1 MCLVWAGAPRK
12 LGGMHA
18 RAQTDPDAAAP
29 GPGLS
34 RGDDL
39 DDFSDGTQDPGLAGP
54 GGVRSRA
61 RAVRELLDRPL
72 TPFYLI
78 VGITA
83 LLPGLGLVMVL
94 STGSIFDLTNGRS
107 PYADFIKQ
115 LVGVL
120 VGVPVTWLIAR
131 TSPRLIRAAAYPLLA
146 VSVIGLVLTFV
157 PGVSPPINGASRW
170 IPIGP
175 IQFEPSEL
183 AKLALVVWGADLPAR
198 KEKLGPLTAWR
209 H

>member
-61 RAVRELLDRPL
+61 RAVRGLLDRPL

-83 LLPGLGLVMVL
+83 LLLRLGLVMGL
-94 STGSIFDLTNGRS
+94 SARCIFDPTYR
-107 PYADFIKQ
+107 
-115 LVGVL
+115 
-120 VGVPVTWLIAR
+120 
-131 TSPRLIRAAAYPLLA
+131 RAP
-146 VSVIGLVLTFV
+146 
-157 PGVSPPINGASRW
+157 
-170 IPIGP
+170 
-175 IQFEPSEL
+175 
-183 AKLALVVWGADLPAR
+183 
-198 KEKLGPLTAWR
+198 